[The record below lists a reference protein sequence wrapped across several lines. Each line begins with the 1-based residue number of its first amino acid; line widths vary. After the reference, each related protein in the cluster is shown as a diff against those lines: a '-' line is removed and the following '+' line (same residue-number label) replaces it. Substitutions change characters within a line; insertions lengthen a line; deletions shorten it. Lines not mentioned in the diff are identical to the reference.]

1 MNADGSSPLAQLTRN
16 ISNDYTPQW
25 SPDGNK
31 ITFASDRTGNFDI
44 YVMSA
49 DGSGQVNLTDYPF
62 ADDALPDWSPDG
74 NKIAFCSNRS
84 GYFNIYVMNADSSNV
99 QQLTHMSTEA
109 MDPTWSPDGSK
120 IAFMVYVGYD
130 ILWGEIWDIYTI
142 DVNGS
147 NLIRL
152 TQNALMNVYPDY
164 SPDGQRIT
172 FSSNRASDNDVFV
185 MNGDGSQQH
194 NLTYDSIYQEWYSA
208 WSPDGTKLAY
218 TFDDDRVGPVFEGDD
233 IYIMNPDGTQRVNL
247 TSDPTSHD
255 RAPSWGIDSRQ
266 TFTIYPVYPTAHTIL
281 STVMQGGI
289 AYRHFRLTDSGGSPI
304 PNATIA
310 LSTGETALSDASG
323 YFTATISA
331 DGLGGLGNHTVSVQ
345 SVTYGGQTYTT
356 NGQPS
361 FSVKVTERRYS
372 HAWGYGASSR
382 FKGGISAGLIAYLQQ
397 ENSGGLELTLDE
409 SDPSLTLDDVVLMEE
424 DYSDEV
430 GAGAGV
436 GLEKGVNIV
445 ILQIK
450 GGASAVSERY
460 IRTLGSTTARFP
472 SPYESNDKKAQAIF
486 LLASVLDSLQNA
498 FPGKP
503 FGIAVLRSALDLGAP
518 YQAYIV
524 QQQAGTG
531 AKITPLQVNVG
542 VNASLGLKRGGGT
555 WKERILGFDLI
566 DVGVTVLTLDT
577 FTDYRDRDEIGLSTE
592 VEFDLDF
599 SALSWQIGDF
609 REKFAGTIGEQA
621 KKIRFEIILNAGTGE
636 FKRLELSLIG
646 EGNPYAF
653 TDVVKEEVTVKA
665 VIPADQLT
673 EDVLLQ
679 TVNVLRLLQAIQQT
693 GNNPLRIGSSAMVN
707 ELNALLAPID
717 YAEYEVTVDDGARTN
732 YETSLGVTL
741 GIDIELGPGLE
752 VKKTRSLV
760 RERGVFVNGHPYVTE
775 SYNTDG
781 YVSQPG
787 KGWWDLTT
795 NALGGLWEYVKDFF
809 SWVWQQVTSGVGW
822 VIGVVS
828 RTVGG
833 VVWGGA
839 QVIAPPGTQLYAAGF
854 GSQETLIQQTGS
866 ITITAVGWVPTSTAS
881 ISSLGLGPTMV
892 AAAGDGFVVGG
903 IYEFQPYTLTMS
915 PAATLVITYT
925 DEAAAG
931 TNENHIG
938 MFQWN
943 SGGNNWHPMTAM
955 ADTAHNV
962 FTATITQLGTF
973 ALGYDGAPPGVSILS
988 PANGS
993 TTGNSLPLISAL
1005 VVDTGVGIVPSTV
1018 QMRLGGRVVAAD
1030 YITGTGQVLYLPE
1043 APLANGTYTVTVSA
1057 ADVMGNTGSASATFT
1072 VEVIHCLYLP
1082 VVLRHH

>member
-1 MNADGSSPLAQLTRN
+1 MPTNPVEVGSYDLSDCAEDLTITGAYAYVADGGSGLRVVNVSTPTNPTEVGFYDTPGSAHGVAVAGGYAYVADGGGLRVINVSTPTNPTEVGFYDTPGKAYDVTVVGGYAYLADSAYGMAAAENHAYITEWGNGLRVISVSTPTNPTEVGFCDMPGYAQSVAVAGNYAYIADGDGGLRVVDVSIPTSPTEVGFYDTPGYAN
-16 ISNDYTPQW
+16 GVAVDGDY
-25 SPDGNK
+25 
-31 ITFASDRTGNFDI
+31 I
-44 YVMSA
+44 YV
-49 DGSGQVNLTDYPF
+49 
-62 ADDALPDWSPDG
+62 ADDNGGL
-74 NKIAFCSNRS
+74 FVLR
-84 GYFNIYVMNADSSNV
+84 Y
-99 QQLTHMSTEA
+99 T
-109 MDPTWSPDGSK
+109 
-120 IAFMVYVGYD
+120 
-130 ILWGEIWDIYTI
+130 GEGFT
-142 DVNGS
+142 
-147 NLIRL
+147 
-152 TQNALMNVYPDY
+152 Y
-164 SPDGQRIT
+164 SI
-172 FSSNRASDNDVFV
+172 S
-185 MNGDGSQQH
+185 
-194 NLTYDSIYQEWYSA
+194 
-208 WSPDGTKLAY
+208 
-218 TFDDDRVGPVFEGDD
+218 
-233 IYIMNPDGTQRVNL
+233 
-247 TSDPTSHD
+247 
-255 RAPSWGIDSRQ
+255 
-266 TFTIYPVYPTAHTIL
+266 PVYPTSHIMP
-281 STVMQGGI
+281 STVMQGGT
-289 AYRHFRLTDSGGSPI
+289 AYRYFRLTDSNGSPI
-304 PNATIA
+304 SNATIT

-345 SVTYGGQTYTT
+345 SVTYGGQTYPAD
-356 NGQPS
+356 GQPS
-361 FSVKVTERRYS
+361 FTVQVGERRYS
-372 HAWGYGASSR
+372 YAWGYGAGTR
-382 FKGGISAGLIAYLQQ
+382 LKGGISAGLIAYLQQ

-430 GAGAGV
+430 GAGVGV

-460 IRTLGSTTARFP
+460 IRTFGSTTARFP
-472 SPYESNDKKAQAIF
+472 SPYESDDKKAQAIF
-486 LLASVLDSLQNA
+486 LLASVLDSLQQA

-503 FGIAVLRSALDLGAP
+503 FGVALLRSALDLGAP

-531 AKITPLQVNVG
+531 AKITPLQANVG
-542 VNASLGLKRGGGT
+542 ASASLGLERGGAT
-555 WKERILGFDLI
+555 WEERILGFDLV
-566 DVGVTVLTLDT
+566 DVNVTVLTLDT
-577 FTDYRDRDEIGLSTE
+577 FTDYRDRDEIGLSSE

-621 KKIRFEIILNAGTGE
+621 KKVRFEIILNADTGE

-665 VIPADQLT
+665 IIPADQLT
-673 EDVLLQ
+673 GDVLLQ
-679 TVNVLRLLQAIQQT
+679 TVNVLRLLQAVQQT
-693 GNNPLRIGSSAMVN
+693 GNNPLRIGPSAMVH

-717 YAEYEVTVDDGARTN
+717 YAGYEVTVDDGAQTN

-752 VKKTRSLV
+752 VKKARSLV

-775 SYNTDG
+775 SYNADG

-795 NALGGLWEYVKDFF
+795 NALSGLWEYVKDFF
-809 SWVWQQVTSGVGW
+809 SWVWQRVTSGIGW
-822 VIGVVS
+822 VIGTVS

-833 VVWGGA
+833 VVRGGA
-839 QVIAPPGTQLYAAGF
+839 QVTAPPGTQLYTAGF
-854 GSQETLIQQTGS
+854 GPQAIAVQQTDF
-866 ITITAVGWVPTSTAS
+866 ITVTAIGWVPTSIVDTN
-881 ISSLGLGPTMV
+881 SLGLDSAMV
-892 AAAGDGFVVGG
+892 VASGSGFVVGG
-903 IYEFQPYTLTMS
+903 IYEFQPYTMTMS

-931 TNENHIG
+931 INENYIG

-943 SGGNNWHPMTAM
+943 SGGNNWQPITAM

-993 TTGNSLPLISAL
+993 TINNSLPLISAL
-1005 VVDTGVGIVPSTV
+1005 VVDTGVGIAPATV
-1018 QMRLGGRVVAAD
+1018 EMRLDGQVVAAD
-1030 YITGTGQVLYLPE
+1030 YITGTGQVLYLPGD
-1043 APLANGTYTVTVSA
+1043 PLANGTYTVTVSA
-1057 ADVMGNTGSASATFT
+1057 ADVMGNMGSASATFT
-1072 VEVIHCLYLP
+1072 VEVIHRLYLP
-1082 VVLRHH
+1082 VVLRNR